1 MSVLPLFKNNE
12 TKNFKFTQ
20 EQYILLETEYERY
33 NVYLELL
40 KRFDVIYKLKDS
52 FDYTNHKRYEI
63 KNIIDRFIL
72 ECINH
77 GISPEIYSPSNEQ
90 GLIAKIES
98 MEQTNH
104 LSNYLFFNPLLETI
118 WNGNVNGNVNGN
130 SNVIVNS
137 DGAMCKTIYYNKMLQ
152 ELKEKHFFINPE
164 NVMKINKAFYDCHKT
179 FSAIRQRL
187 LNNTTKLS
195 ADCSIT
201 YMVIHDPKSSP
212 KNPTT
217 LEDFVIKYKNYYK
230 TINSTRYFNLIKNY
244 DKPFPFDILRVL
256 LRYAI
261 FDTSSQQW
269 SIGMN
274 LYEEISDLFDISF
287 EMFASPLNFNMN
299 RFCSLFIDTD
309 KIFGSFG
316 TFYNMTC
323 EKLLNQN
330 IKGVFYNPPYCPIL
344 MTHTTKL
351 CINLLAEMEHNKVNF
366 NIISFLPNWADAEY
380 IINFVKAKYTVSTR
394 VIQKSNYFIHEK
406 DKGKLI
412 KGSFD
417 LLIVH
422 LNSMKNK
429 KTPEE
434 LNTLHY
440 NFNQIIRLTKE
451 EVKTI
456 KI

>member
-20 EQYILLETEYERY
+20 EQYIVLETEYERY
-33 NVYLELL
+33 NCYLELL
-40 KRFDVIYKLKDS
+40 KRFDTIYKLKDS

-77 GISPEIYSPSNEQ
+77 GISPEIYSSSNIQE
-90 GLIAKIES
+90 LIPKMES
-98 MEQTNH
+98 MEQTTYLN
-104 LSNYLFFNPLLETI
+104 NYLFFNPLLETI
-118 WNGNVNGNVNGN
+118 WNGNGNVNRN
-130 SNVIVNS
+130 INNEL
-137 DGAMCKTIYYNKMLQ
+137 GAMCKTIYYNKMLQ
-152 ELKEKHFFINPE
+152 ELKEKHFYVNPE
-164 NVMKINKAFYDCHKT
+164 NVMKINKAFYDCHKA

-187 LNNTTKLS
+187 LNNPTKIS

-201 YMVIHDPKSSP
+201 YLVIHDPKSSP

-217 LEDFVIKYKNYYK
+217 LEDFVIRYKNYYK
-230 TINSTRYFNLIKNY
+230 TINATRYLNLIKNY

-274 LYEEISDLFDISF
+274 LYEEISELFNISF

-309 KIFGSFG
+309 KVFGSFG
-316 TFYNMTC
+316 SFYNITC

-344 MTHTTKL
+344 MTHTTKI
-351 CINLLAEMEHNKVNF
+351 CINLLSEMEYNNVDF

-380 IINFVKAKYTVSTR
+380 IIDFVKAKYTVSTK
-394 VIQKSNYFIHEK
+394 VIPKGQYFIHEK
-406 DKGKLI
+406 DKGKVI

-417 LLIVH
+417 LLILH
-422 LNSMKNK
+422 LNSMKNR
-429 KTPEE
+429 KTPAEIDV
-434 LNTLHY
+434 LQR
-440 NFNQIIRLTKE
+440 NFNQIIKLTKE
-451 EVKTI
+451 EVKLN
-456 KI
+456 